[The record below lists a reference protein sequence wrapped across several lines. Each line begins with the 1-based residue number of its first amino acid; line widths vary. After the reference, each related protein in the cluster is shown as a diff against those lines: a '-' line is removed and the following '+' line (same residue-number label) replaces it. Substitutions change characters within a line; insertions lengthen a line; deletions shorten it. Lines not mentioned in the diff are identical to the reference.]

1 MIIEKVMLNASTRGV
16 KEIIHA
22 VQGEN
27 DSRTLEFQV
36 YDTSGKIVNLTNA
49 TVYFYVQKNDGTI
62 VMLPASIS
70 DNTASVVLTLQT
82 CSVEGD
88 HSCWIQIV
96 IPNESDLRVDDIIL
110 RVQACDFD
118 GAVESSSEFTALT
131 EATSAA
137 ITATENANNAA
148 AEARS
153 TAASTAT
160 ATINAQKAQPNGLAS
175 LDAAGKLEQM
185 PTYEDIG
192 AVPTTRTVNEKALS
206 SNISLTYS
214 DVGAISTTEKGAAN
228 GIATLDVNGKLIQ
241 PPTYDYVTEQGTS
254 DGWSYKKWSSGKVE
268 CWGIKTV
275 NGAINDNQSVSP
287 HTKLAL
293 PFNIYNRSLQL
304 MSITSSIGWKVR
316 FAYIN
321 PSTSTDGQVATI
333 VYTVDGTNTETNL
346 AASIYIVGEW
356 E

>member
-1 MIIEKVMLNASTRGV
+1 MITEKVMLDASKRGV

-36 YDTSGKIVNLTNA
+36 YDTSGKIVNLENA

-70 DNTASVVLTLQT
+70 DNTASVVLTLQA
-82 CSVEGD
+82 CSVAGD
-88 HSCWIQIV
+88 HPCWIQIV

-148 AEARS
+148 EEARS

-228 GIATLDVNGKLIQ
+228 GIATLDADGKLVQ
-241 PPTYDYVTEQGTS
+241 MPTAEDVGAEITNGSNANGSYTLFPDGTL
-254 DGWSYKKWSSGKVE
+254 V
-268 CWGIKTV
+268 C
-275 NGAINDNQSVSP
+275 
-287 HTKLAL
+287 
-293 PFNIYNRSLQL
+293 R
-304 MSITSSIGWKVR
+304 M
-316 FAYIN
+316 
-321 PSTSTDGQVATI
+321 
-333 VYTVDGTNTETNL
+333 TVDVTVPAGSGGGEAVTFPYPFIDGNLQAVTSAKADSNTNFYATGLYPYNGTRGTVHARNIFSTEAVTIPVM
-346 AASIYIVGEW
+346 AVVIGKW
-356 E
+356 K